1 MAPTRVLLQIVLGL
15 ISLLW
20 WLNDTTSVWL
30 HSPSPP
36 LPFPQPPPP
45 RKHPTPRIYQTHAY
59 QLHHGQAVCETK
71 FTMKIQEFVTGSV
84 NSILFVFSAFS
95 LPDVKQAHSYHD
107 VLIFSSRSFHSILL
121 FAAFANRGK
130 LCKIDFSLSTSCRA
144 RGGKNRRAWSK
155 KEMQSRMSCACA
167 MKLASNTGS
176 GEAVSEDFR
185 SQTSSLFFFTRVLF
199 SIDFLFLVELGA
211 CVRRINLGNLLLF
224 SLAWSPVWKWN
235 VC

>member
-1 MAPTRVLLQIVLGL
+1 MLTSYIMARRYARQSLQWRYKTSLQAVSVQSFLSFQLSLFQTSNRPTPIMMYWFSLLAPFIRFFCSPLSLIVENYAKL
-15 ISLLW
+15 ISL
-20 WLNDTTSVWL
+20 SPL
-30 HSPSPP
+30 H
-36 LPFPQPPPP
+36 
-45 RKHPTPRIYQTHAY
+45 
-59 QLHHGQAVCETK
+59 
-71 FTMKIQEFVTGSV
+71 
-84 NSILFVFSAFS
+84 
-95 LPDVKQAHSYHD
+95 
-107 VLIFSSRSFHSILL
+107 
-121 FAAFANRGK
+121 AARGK
-130 LCKIDFSLSTSCRA
+130 KKKKKK
-144 RGGKNRRAWSK
+144 KNRRAWSK

-235 VC
+235 VCEFFSRSRHRTWHMRSA

>member
-1 MAPTRVLLQIVLGL
+1 
-15 ISLLW
+15 
-20 WLNDTTSVWL
+20 
-30 HSPSPP
+30 
-36 LPFPQPPPP
+36 
-45 RKHPTPRIYQTHAY
+45 
-59 QLHHGQAVCETK
+59 
-71 FTMKIQEFVTGSV
+71 MKIQDFVTGSV
-84 NSILFVFSAFS
+84 SSILFVFSAFS

-144 RGGKNRRAWSK
+144 RQKKKKKKKKKRNRRAWSK

-235 VC
+235 VCEFFSRSRHRTWHMRSA